1 MDAQYPTSRRLNALV
16 AESDSRGRRELVA
29 AVTAMGLNAFEA
41 SYGSEAVDILAA
53 LDIHALIIDAE
64 LPDFGGLEAVRIVRT
79 FRRVPPYVLLADEV
93 TRALQAEAMESEAV
107 SILRNPVDLVLL
119 SEILESALFRWY
131 GGRGLFGRL

>member
-1 MDAQYPTSRRLNALV
+1 MDAQYSTSRRLNALV

-41 SYGSEAVDILAA
+41 SYGSEAVDIMAA
-53 LDIHALIIDAE
+53 LDIHALIIDAH

-79 FRRVPPYVLLADEV
+79 FRHVPPYVLLADEV

-107 SILRNPVDLVLL
+107 SILRNPVDLMLL
-119 SEILESALFRWY
+119 SEILESALFRSY
-131 GGRGLFGRL
+131 GDFGLFGRL